1 MAGSEDEGWIT
12 AVVFT
17 DGWTPA
23 TQTEQPQN
31 VLAELGLE
39 PGEEETVR
47 ETAEL
52 TFEGHYASLSKV
64 TSPSS
69 LTDEVWPTSARVR
82 CASLAAVVEVT
93 SGHLLSDSNEHV
105 FEGQE
110 GDTLIAGLCGA
121 FNGQ

>member
-1 MAGSEDEGWIT
+1 MAGSEDEGWTT

-17 DGWTPA
+17 GGWTPA
-23 TQTEQPQN
+23 TKTEQPQN

-69 LTDEVWPTSARVR
+69 LTDEVWLQTTSARVR

-105 FEGQE
+105 FTGQE
-110 GDTLIAGLCGA
+110 G
-121 FNGQ
+121 